1 MEVMDSLSLCLAAF
15 VLSVFLRQVCLSVC
29 GGIVSF
35 LRRLHWVG
43 GLAVPSIFLRY
54 DNRKEQIKMVAQFEN
69 KSYKLT
75 SMQNV
80 CGIRKDRTKETERN
94 LCQFALHFALSSS
107 EPNTP
112 LPGSSGRLL
121 ISSSIVVVA
130 SDLCRQPLWM
140 IITLI
145 RTGKRKPT
153 ITVVTTKRKSSLL
166 ATTVFL

>member
-1 MEVMDSLSLCLAAF
+1 MRAREELASMEVMDSLSLCLAAF

-94 LCQFALHFALSSS
+94 LC
-107 EPNTP
+107 
-112 LPGSSGRLL
+112 
-121 ISSSIVVVA
+121 
-130 SDLCRQPLWM
+130 
-140 IITLI
+140 
-145 RTGKRKPT
+145 
-153 ITVVTTKRKSSLL
+153 
-166 ATTVFL
+166 